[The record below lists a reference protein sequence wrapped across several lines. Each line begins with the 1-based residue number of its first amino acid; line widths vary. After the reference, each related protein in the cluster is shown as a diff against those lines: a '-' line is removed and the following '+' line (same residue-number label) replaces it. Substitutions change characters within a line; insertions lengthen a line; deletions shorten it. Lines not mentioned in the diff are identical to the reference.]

1 MKIAGKTEA
10 VVEWAKGWPDLNGY
24 IKLNAITSESGD
36 ASIDTVYNESKV
48 QEFIDGRALREYTF
62 ALVMMADWSDG
73 FDATNAEAN
82 RLSESWIDW
91 VDSQFPDNVPDWPGA
106 SFQAIESVYN
116 VPSLAAVY
124 QDESLAKYMFQAK
137 ITYIE

>member
-1 MKIAGKTEA
+1 MKTEGKTEA
-10 VVEWAKGWPDLNGY
+10 VVEWAKGWPDLGGY
-24 IKLNAITSESGD
+24 LKLNSISSESGD
-36 ASIDTVYNESKV
+36 ASLDTVYNDAKM
-48 QEFIDGRALREYTF
+48 QDYIDGRALREYTF

-82 RLSESWIDW
+82 RLNESWIDW
-91 VDSQFPDNVPDWPGA
+91 VDSQFPDNVPEWPGA
-106 SFQAIESVYN
+106 IFQSIESIYN

>member
-1 MKIAGKTEA
+1 MKTAGKTEA
-10 VVEWAKGWPDLNGY
+10 VLEWAKGWPDIGGY
-24 IKLNAITSESGD
+24 LKLNAISSESGD
-36 ASIDTVYNESKV
+36 ASLDTVYNDAKV
-48 QEFIDGRALREYTF
+48 QDYIDGRALREYTF

-82 RLSESWIDW
+82 RLNESWIDW
-91 VDSQFPDNVPDWPGA
+91 VDSQFPDNVPEWPGA
-106 SFQAIESVYN
+106 IFQSIESVYN

-137 ITYIE
+137 IAYIE